1 LSKTKDGVITVVF
14 LKAFLVGGLICVVA
28 QLLMDLTSY
37 KITPAHILVGFVVGG
52 AILSALGAYGPL
64 VDWAGAGATVPL
76 TGFGHLLAQGT
87 IEAVKEKGFLGVFSG
102 GVTATAAGITAA
114 VVFGYLVSLAF
125 RPKG

>member
-1 LSKTKDGVITVVF
+1 MIF
-14 LKAFLVGGLICVVA
+14 LKAFLVGGLLCVVA

-37 KITPAHILVGFVVGG
+37 KVTPAHILVGFVTGG
-52 AILSALGAYGPL
+52 AILSALGVYGPL

-87 IEAVKEKGFLGVFSG
+87 IAGVQEKGLLGVFSG
-102 GVTATAAGITAA
+102 GVVATAAGITAA

>member
-1 LSKTKDGVITVVF
+1 MIF
-14 LKAFLVGGLICVVA
+14 LKAFLVGGLLCVVA

-37 KITPAHILVGFVVGG
+37 KVTPAHILVGFVTGG
-52 AILSALGAYGPL
+52 AILSALGVYGPL

-87 IEAVKEKGFLGVFSG
+87 IAGVQEKGLLGVFSG
-102 GVTATAAGITAA
+102 GVAATAAGITAA